1 MPKTFSEISW
11 VLIGCIF
18 AVPEMEIIGV
28 SFSYLPCFFALPLIL
43 LGNHYLPKVVLLL
56 FTLGTVSLSSEIL
69 FPTSPNY
76 LGSRYRSVTNQINT
90 KFANS
95 IMTENFVLW
104 LKFSTALLGG
114 VALVFFAYMR
124 FARRELVNGFL
135 LGSSIS
141 VIVSFF
147 TLEPGEGAFFQSV
160 GLGRTSTTFGM
171 ICTFSISLLY
181 HHEINSGIRSLLIFL
196 FLSGSLVSGSR
207 GAALTSAVILFFALI
222 WQNQVS
228 RMVWFSW
235 FLLVLA
241 IGFVEL
247 GRSLLGDIGLRAFT
261 QNQSTKT
268 SSFIR
273 DQLRNQALL
282 DWQYDP
288 LGGVGF
294 SVLTQGHNTYLQ
306 TLAAGGF
313 ILFFGYVFIDFR
325 SVYLSARVQKIKGN
339 GYILGL
345 VLTII
350 FNHMTQNQIDVP
362 FLYLILG
369 IILFESKIQIEKIKI
384 S

>member
-1 MPKTFSEISW
+1 
-11 VLIGCIF
+11 
-18 AVPEMEIIGV
+18 
-28 SFSYLPCFFALPLIL
+28 
-43 LGNHYLPKVVLLL
+43 
-56 FTLGTVSLSSEIL
+56 
-69 FPTSPNY
+69 
-76 LGSRYRSVTNQINT
+76 
-90 KFANS
+90 
-95 IMTENFVLW
+95 
-104 LKFSTALLGG
+104 
-114 VALVFFAYMR
+114 
-124 FARRELVNGFL
+124 
-135 LGSSIS
+135 